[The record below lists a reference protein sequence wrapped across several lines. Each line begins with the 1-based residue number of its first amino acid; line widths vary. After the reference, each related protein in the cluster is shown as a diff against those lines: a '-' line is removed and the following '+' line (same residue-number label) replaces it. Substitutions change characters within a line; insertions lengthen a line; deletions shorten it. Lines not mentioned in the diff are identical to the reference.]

1 MAQVT
6 PEIKQRVQELRQLL
20 QKASYAYYVLDNPV
34 MEDSVYDKLYRELQD
49 LEAQYPELVTSDSL
63 TQRVG
68 EKPASQFSSVRHNIP
83 LYSLENAFNI
93 EEFAKWQERWQ
104 RYATSLT
111 KGGQG
116 GFEYVCE
123 LKIDGNALALTYEN
137 GVLVRGVTRGDGITG
152 EDITQNVRTIRSI
165 PLRLNVEIPPAI
177 VEIRGEAF
185 LPLDV
190 FEQINQEREEAGE
203 PLFANPRNAAAGTL
217 RQLDPRIVDRRRLD
231 FFPYTLHTP
240 GLGTGEDSAQSR
252 SDVRR
257 SLSRAAD
264 AHGGSPIPNPVRT
277 FGEASVEPLTLT
289 AEAQS
294 LIPNTQWDAL
304 ELMATLGFR
313 VNPNRKLCAS
323 LDEVRDYYN
332 YWDIER
338 RNLPYMTDGVVVKLN
353 SFALQEQLGFTQ
365 KFPRW
370 AIALKYP
377 AEEAPTVVH
386 NISVNVGRTGAL
398 TPLAEMQPVQ
408 LAGTTVQRATLHNS
422 DRIAELDIRIGDT
435 VIVRKAG
442 EIIPEVVRVL
452 PELRP
457 ADAQPFQMPTHC
469 PVCNQPVVRP
479 VGEAVT
485 RCINASCQ
493 AILKGAL
500 VHWASRNALDIN
512 GLGEKI
518 VQQLVDQ
525 GVVHSVADLY
535 DLTAEQLASMERM
548 GKKLAEKLVGAIAN
562 SKTQPWSRVLYG
574 LGIRHVG
581 SVNAQTLTQQ
591 FPTVEQLAGASSATI
606 EGVYGIGPEIA
617 QSVFQWFQV
626 PANQAL
632 IHRLRE
638 AGLQLAAEGRITTE
652 PKSQPLSGKTF
663 VITGTLPTLK
673 RDEAKELIEKAG
685 GKVTNSVSSKTDY
698 LVVGEEAGSKLEKAQ
713 ALGITQ
719 LSEVQLLELLED

>member
-1 MAQVT
+1 
-6 PEIKQRVQELRQLL
+6 
-20 QKASYAYYVLDNPV
+20 
-34 MEDSVYDKLYRELQD
+34 
-49 LEAQYPELVTSDSL
+49 
-63 TQRVG
+63 
-68 EKPASQFSSVRHNIP
+68 
-83 LYSLENAFNI
+83 
-93 EEFAKWQERWQ
+93 
-104 RYATSLT
+104 
-111 KGGQG
+111 
-116 GFEYVCE
+116 
-123 LKIDGNALALTYEN
+123 
-137 GVLVRGVTRGDGITG
+137 
-152 EDITQNVRTIRSI
+152 
-165 PLRLNVEIPPAI
+165 
-177 VEIRGEAF
+177 
-185 LPLDV
+185 
-190 FEQINQEREEAGE
+190 
-203 PLFANPRNAAAGTL
+203 
-217 RQLDPRIVDRRRLD
+217 
-231 FFPYTLHTP
+231 
-240 GLGTGEDSAQSR
+240 
-252 SDVRR
+252 
-257 SLSRAAD
+257 
-264 AHGGSPIPNPVRT
+264 
-277 FGEASVEPLTLT
+277 
-289 AEAQS
+289 
-294 LIPNTQWDAL
+294 
-304 ELMATLGFR
+304 
-313 VNPNRKLCAS
+313 
-323 LDEVRDYYN
+323 
-332 YWDIER
+332 
-338 RNLPYMTDGVVVKLN
+338 
-353 SFALQEQLGFTQ
+353 
-365 KFPRW
+365 
-370 AIALKYP
+370 
-377 AEEAPTVVH
+377 
-386 NISVNVGRTGAL
+386 
-398 TPLAEMQPVQ
+398 
-408 LAGTTVQRATLHNS
+408 
-422 DRIAELDIRIGDT
+422 
-435 VIVRKAG
+435 
-442 EIIPEVVRVL
+442 
-452 PELRP
+452 
-457 ADAQPFQMPTHC
+457 
-469 PVCNQPVVRP
+469 

-591 FPTVEQLAGASSATI
+591 FPTVEQLAGASAATI

-638 AGLQLAAEGRITTE
+638 AGLQLAAERRITTE
-652 PKSQPLSGKTF
+652 LKSQPLSGKTF